1 MAGLTTSTLLK
12 ELITKRFG
20 RGKYKIP
27 KFKFAKTNK
36 GKKIHILPKNGINS
50 LSLCVISCKKEEDSD
65 DYQNK
70 DICKTCQKEYWK
82 AIRSSSFR
90 LFCM

>member
-27 KFKFAKTNK
+27 KLGK
-36 GKKIHILPKNGINS
+36 GKS
-50 LSLCVISCKKEEDSD
+50 YTRRKK
-65 DYQNK
+65 K
-70 DICKTCQKEYWK
+70 K
-82 AIRSSSFR
+82 
-90 LFCM
+90 